1 MCSMCST
8 KSSDEDVDVVL
19 QRNSTPRRLRS
30 AVESTFFFLF
40 FSQTSNNKKKNKEN
54 SH

>member
-8 KSSDEDVDVVL
+8 KGSAEDVDVVVL
-19 QRNSTPRRLRS
+19 QRNSTLRRLRS
-30 AVESTFFFLF
+30 AVESTFFFN
-40 FSQTSNNKKKNKEN
+40 QTSNNKKKNKEN